1 MPQVSSHF
9 PLFIRP
15 VKTYLRSTTG
25 DARLNHLMKFHV
37 HRDRSDAIDLVAE
50 ANQFVGKQENRKQ
63 LLGTFTPNDLP
74 RKLLLTCVPLKSL
87 LDRQLHS

>member
-1 MPQVSSHF
+1 MPQVSGHF
-9 PLFIRP
+9 PFFIRP

-25 DARLNHLMKFHV
+25 DARRNHLMKFHV
-37 HRDRSDAIDLVAE
+37 HRDRSDTIDLVAE

-63 LLGTFTPNDLP
+63 FFGTFTPNDLP
-74 RKLLLTCVPLKSL
+74 RKLLLTCVPLKLL